1 MIQEKENGM
10 GEQLDSAITYL
21 VTLSSNSEEVF
32 LPSKEPCEP
41 IVMELDADFSPY
53 D

>member
-1 MIQEKENGM
+1 MDV
-10 GEQLDSAITYL
+10 QLDSAITYL

-41 IVMELDADFSPY
+41 IVMDFDLEYFSE

>member
-1 MIQEKENGM
+1 MV
-10 GEQLDSAITYL
+10 EQLDSAITYL

-41 IVMELDADFSPY
+41 IVMDFDSEY
-53 D
+53 FSED